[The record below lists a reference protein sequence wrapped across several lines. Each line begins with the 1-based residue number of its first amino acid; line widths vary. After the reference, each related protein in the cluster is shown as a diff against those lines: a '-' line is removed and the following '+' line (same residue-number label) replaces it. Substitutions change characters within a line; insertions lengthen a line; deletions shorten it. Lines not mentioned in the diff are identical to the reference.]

1 MKKIKTVYQLMAELE
16 RLEKLKADVVDQ
28 VIHHSQS
35 RRMISEE
42 IRNAT
47 VLQLVDELREIQGQ
61 IDELKGMT
69 L

>member
-1 MKKIKTVYQLMAELE
+1 MKTIKTVYQLIAELE
-16 RLEKLKADVVDQ
+16 RLEKLKNDLVEQIV
-28 VIHHSQS
+28 HHSRS
-35 RRMISEE
+35 RRIISED

-47 VLQLVDELREIQGQ
+47 VLQLVDELRDISDQ